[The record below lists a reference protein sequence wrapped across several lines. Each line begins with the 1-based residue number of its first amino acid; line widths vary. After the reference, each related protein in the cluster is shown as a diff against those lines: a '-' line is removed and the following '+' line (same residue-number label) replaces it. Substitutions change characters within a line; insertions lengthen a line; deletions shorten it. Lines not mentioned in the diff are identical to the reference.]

1 MIKENSKTQPKI
13 NTRTKAQLIKQTNKI
28 KNITANRMYKQ
39 EIKHL

>member
-13 NTRTKAQLIKQTNKI
+13 NTRTKAQLKQTIKI